1 MPELNEAVIISAART
16 PVGKFLGS
24 LKGFSAPQ
32 LGSMVVREAVKR
44 AGVKP
49 EDVDEVI
56 MGCVIQAGLGQNPAR
71 QAALNGGLPNTV
83 SAVTV
88 NKVCGSGLKA
98 VMMAAQGV
106 RLGDVDIVVAGGM
119 ESMSN
124 APYLIPKAREG
135 YRLGNGELVD
145 SMINDGLWCAFENYH
160 MGCTGE
166 VVADEYRIGRAEQD
180 EFATGSHRKAAA
192 AIAAGRFRDEIVPV
206 EIPQKKGAALVFDTD
221 ETVREDTSVEGLGK
235 LKPAFK
241 KEGGT
246 VTPGN
251 APSVNDG
258 ASALVVAS
266 LQRARDLGVEPMAR
280 IVAQATAGVEPRL
293 VMMAP
298 VEAVR
303 KLFKKTGWSPS
314 EVDLFELNEAFA
326 VAAVAVTRELGLD
339 PERVNV
345 NGGAVALG
353 HAIGQSGSRLLTT
366 VLYELKRRDA
376 HRAVVA
382 LCLGGGNAV
391 ALAVER

>member
-1 MPELNEAVIISAART
+1 MALNEAVIISATRT

-24 LKGFSAPQ
+24 LKGFSATD
-32 LGSMVVREAVKR
+32 LGAIVVRESVKR

-49 EDVDEVI
+49 EEVDEVI
-56 MGCVIQAGLGQNPAR
+56 MGCVIQAGLGQAPAR
-71 QAALNGGLPNTV
+71 QAALRGGLPPGV
-83 SAVTV
+83 SAVTI

-98 VMMAAQGV
+98 VMMAAQGIQ
-106 RLGDVDIVVAGGM
+106 LGDTDIVVAGGM

-145 SMINDGLWCAFENYH
+145 SMINDGLWCSFDNHH

-166 VVADEYRIGRAEQD
+166 VVAEKYSVNRAEQD
-180 EFATGSHRKAAA
+180 EYALNSHRKAAA
-192 AIAAGRFRDEIVPV
+192 AIKAGKFKDEIVAV
-206 EIPQKKGAALVFDTD
+206 EIPQKKGSPIIFDTD
-221 ETVREDTSVEGLGK
+221 ETVREDTSLEALGK
-235 LKPAFK
+235 LRPAFQ
-241 KEGGT
+241 KEGT
-246 VTPGN
+246 VTAGN
-251 APSVNDG
+251 APGVNDG
-258 ASALVVAS
+258 ASAVVVTS
-266 LQRARDLGVEPMAR
+266 LERARAIGIEPMAR
-280 IVAQATAGVEPRL
+280 IVAQATAGVEPKL

-298 VEAVR
+298 VDAVR
-303 KLFKKTGWSPS
+303 KLLKKTGWSTS
-314 EVDLFELNEAFA
+314 EVDLVELNEAFS
-326 VAAVAVTRELGLD
+326 VQAVAVTRELGLD

-376 HRAVVA
+376 HRAIIS

-391 ALAVER
+391 AMAIER

>member
-24 LKGFSAPQ
+24 LKGFKATE
-32 LGSMVVREAVKR
+32 LGAIVVRESVKR
-44 AGVKP
+44 AGIKP

-71 QAALNGGLPNTV
+71 QAALNGGIPSTV
-83 SAVTV
+83 AAVTV

-106 RLGDVDIVVAGGM
+106 QLGDSEMVVAGGM

-166 VVADEYRIGRAEQD
+166 VVADEYSISRAQQD
-180 EFATGSHRKAAA
+180 EFAVNSHRKAAA
-192 AIAAGRFRDEIVPV
+192 AIKAGKFKDEIVPV

-221 ETVREDTSVEGLGK
+221 ETVRENTSIEGLAK

-241 KEGGT
+241 SEGT
-246 VTPGN
+246 VTAGN

-258 ASALVVAS
+258 ASAVVVTS
-266 LQRARDLGVEPMAR
+266 LRRARELGVEPMAR
-280 IVAQATAGVEPRL
+280 IVAQAVSGVDPRL

-303 KLFKKTGWSPS
+303 KLLKKTGWSGS
-314 EVDLFELNEAFA
+314 EVDLVELNEAFS
-326 VAAVAVTRELGLD
+326 VAALAVTRELGLD
-339 PERVNV
+339 PEKVNV

-353 HAIGQSGSRLLTT
+353 HAIGQSGSRLLTSI
-366 VLYELKRRDA
+366 LYELKRRDA
-376 HRAVVA
+376 KRGIVS

-391 ALAVER
+391 AMAIER